1 MHESDPVREVA
12 QVARRARLHASPTRT
27 AEEISTVSLRT
38 ALVAPSPDS
47 ELECRHAL
55 EYLKET
61 LSADAAVLYTPQ
73 LGASGWELT
82 RYVWAGAHSDQ
93 LSRELKRA
101 LRSQPRESS
110 AIWDY
115 DPLAVQAEQRN
126 RALTRTE
133 LRASPEAQERHRQ
146 LFGALA
152 HCDQLRVLIC
162 HGPRLLAWVGVLR
175 ERPFER
181 HEASVLQAQVEP
193 LRRALLREWNRE
205 SAALNRSLF
214 EFLLE
219 TVQRPALVLSEG
231 GRVEAANGA
240 ATAWLD
246 SDAGAG
252 ALAAL
257 RSAIARGTEHPGFEV
272 IRLDARGCP
281 GYSLV
286 LRAAAVL
293 DSAVE
298 RAIASKSRL
307 WGLPPRQ
314 VAVLERVAQG
324 RSNKEIAAAIGC
336 AEVTVER
343 MLTRLLRLSGSR
355 SRGELI
361 ARLHQP

>member
-1 MHESDPVREVA
+1 MREQDAVREVA
-12 QVARRARLHASPTRT
+12 QVARRTSLHAGSTRT
-27 AEEISTVSLRT
+27 VDEVSTVALRT
-38 ALVAPSPDS
+38 ALLAATPEI

-55 EYLKET
+55 EHVGET
-61 LSADAAVLYTPQ
+61 LGADATILYSPQ
-73 LGASGWELT
+73 LGAEGWELT
-82 RYVWAGAHSDQ
+82 RCVWVGARGEQ
-93 LSRELKRA
+93 RSREFKRA
-101 LRSQPRESS
+101 LDDASSS

-115 DPLAVQAEQRN
+115 DPLAVQAQQRN
-126 RALTRTE
+126 RALTRME

-152 HCDQLRVLIC
+152 HCDQLRALIC

-175 ERPFER
+175 EQPFEQR
-181 HEASVLQAQVEP
+181 QAAVLQAQVEP
-193 LRRALLREWNRE
+193 LRRVLLREWNRE

-214 EFLLE
+214 ECLLE
-219 TVQRPALVLSEG
+219 TLQRPALVLSEA

-240 ATAWLD
+240 ASTWLE
-246 SDAGAG
+246 SDLGLSS
-252 ALAAL
+252 LAAL
-257 RSAIARGTEHPGFEV
+257 RGAIARGTEHPGFEV

-281 GYSLV
+281 GFSLV
-286 LRAAAVL
+286 LRAGSAL
-293 DSAVE
+293 DSTVE

-307 WGLPPRQ
+307 WGLNPRQ